1 MSYPIS
7 RSNQE
12 KTGDTLRIKCIEYVP
27 STKDSGLFGIT
38 VKNALEDVT
47 ERNKKGEIVKQS
59 TRIKENRKGPIEIL
73 PKFTDDN

>member
-27 STKDSGLFGIT
+27 SNGKNFGVT
-38 VKNALEDVT
+38 VKNAVEDVT
-47 ERNKKGEIVKQS
+47 VKNKTV
-59 TRIKENRKGPIEIL
+59 RKLLVSQQG
-73 PKFTDDN
+73 